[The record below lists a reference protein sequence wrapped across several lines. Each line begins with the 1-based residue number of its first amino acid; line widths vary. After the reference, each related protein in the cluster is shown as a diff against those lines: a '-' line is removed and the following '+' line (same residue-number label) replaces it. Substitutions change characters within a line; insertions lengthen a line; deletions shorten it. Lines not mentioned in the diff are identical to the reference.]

1 MDSIKNNNY
10 NYYLYNI
17 LDGLDGG
24 WVFYILVLDIPMDP
38 ITSRCLLE
46 SYFQG

>member
-17 LDGLDGG
+17 LDEFLEN
-24 WVFYILVLDIPMDP
+24 F
-38 ITSRCLLE
+38 LE
-46 SYFQG
+46 SYF